1 MRYFIT
7 GGAGFIGSHFVRQC
21 IENNHEV
28 INFDKLTYAGDLSR
42 LEGYDLHAN
51 YQFVKGDI
59 CDHALV
65 YKTITE
71 FKPDFIVNF
80 AAETHVD
87 RSIDGPDAFIQT
99 NINGTMN
106 LLQNALTYY
115 KTLEGEV
122 KERFRYLQ
130 ISTDEVYGDLSPR
143 EPAFTKD
150 SPYKPSSPYSASKA
164 AADHMVRAWNK
175 TYGLPTL
182 ITNCSNNYGPD
193 QHIEKLIPHMIF
205 CALKGKKLPIYGT
218 GENIR
223 DWIHVTDHVK
233 GIMAVLEKGLI
244 GDTYLL
250 GGDNEVSNINVV
262 TTICEILDRILPLE
276 DGRSYAQQISFVHDR
291 PGHDRRYAISNTYT
305 TRKTGWKPEISWE
318 NGLKETVF
326 WYASHFKTMQENN
339 KDYDLTRLGHVA

>member
-1 MRYFIT
+1 
-7 GGAGFIGSHFVRQC
+7 
-21 IENNHEV
+21 
-28 INFDKLTYAGDLSR
+28 
-42 LEGYDLHAN
+42 
-51 YQFVKGDI
+51 
-59 CDHALV
+59 
-65 YKTITE
+65 
-71 FKPDFIVNF
+71 
-80 AAETHVD
+80 
-87 RSIDGPDAFIQT
+87 
-99 NINGTMN
+99 
-106 LLQNALTYY
+106 
-115 KTLEGEV
+115 
-122 KERFRYLQ
+122 
-130 ISTDEVYGDLSPR
+130 
-143 EPAFTKD
+143 
-150 SPYKPSSPYSASKA
+150 
-164 AADHMVRAWNK
+164 
-175 TYGLPTL
+175 
-182 ITNCSNNYGPD
+182 
-193 QHIEKLIPHMIF
+193 MIF

-250 GGDNEVSNINVV
+250 GGDNEISNINVV

-276 DGRSYAQQISFVHDR
+276 DGRSYAQQISFVYDR